1 MATLAERGE
10 AVARLGSLVH
20 HVNLILSLEGRF
32 RHFGERSV
40 IPLKMGERRSGLA
53 LCPVRWQIQILV
65 HEGGR
70 CAMEEQTLDPIVDSV
85 GGVLDEALQLG

>member
-1 MATLAERGE
+1 MAALGERCE
-10 AVARLGSLVH
+10 TVARLGSRVH
-20 HVNLILSLEGRF
+20 HVNLIFSLECRF

-40 IPLKMGERRSGLA
+40 IPLEMAERRSRFV
-53 LCPVRWQIQILV
+53 LCPVRGQIQILV

-70 CAMEEQTLDPIVDSV
+70 CAMEEQTLNPIVDSV